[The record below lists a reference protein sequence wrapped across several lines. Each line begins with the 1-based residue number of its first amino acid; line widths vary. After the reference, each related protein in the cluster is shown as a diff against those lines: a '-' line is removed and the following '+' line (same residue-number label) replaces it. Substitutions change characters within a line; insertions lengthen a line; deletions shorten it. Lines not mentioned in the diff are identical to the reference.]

1 MTDQEDKPKIIVD
14 DDWKTRAQEEKEQLQ
29 RAAEAKTGTEDSAAN
44 PTSASPTSANPTS
57 ANPTSDSPAPASET
71 AAQPES
77 TAAESQQAEMP
88 LPPAS
93 FPMLVQ
99 SLATQTLAM
108 LGQFPMPD
116 GKPVL
121 MLDHAKHHID
131 TLAVLEEKTKG
142 NLEAGE
148 MVMLNN
154 VLHDLR
160 MAYVEASKQPPG
172 SAAE

>member
-1 MTDQEDKPKIIVD
+1 MSDQEDKPKIIVD
-14 DDWKTRAQEEKEQLQ
+14 DDWKTRAQEEKEQAQ
-29 RAAEAKTGTEDSAAN
+29 KVAEAKEAVSTEADQPPVPEAE
-44 PTSASPTSANPTS
+44 
-57 ANPTSDSPAPASET
+57 SEQ
-71 AAQPES
+71 AAQQ
-77 TAAESQQAEMP
+77 AESQHAEMP

-93 FPMLVQ
+93 FSVLIT
-99 SLATQTLAM
+99 SLATQALAM
-108 LGQFPMPD
+108 LGQIPMPD

-121 MLDHAKHHID
+121 MLEHAKHHID

-160 MAYVEASKQPPG
+160 MAYVEASKPSSTG
-172 SAAE
+172 STESTAD